1 MSLVMRK
8 PDFCICENKA
18 ADQLCGNRTAD
29 QRLCFHHMGSAILLS
44 KSEISILEPSSVAV
58 QLGLCRTWSETPK
71 TGFLTTRLK

>member
-29 QRLCFHHMGSAILLS
+29 QCLCFHHMGSAILLLS

-58 QLGLCRTWSETPK
+58 QLGLCRTWS
-71 TGFLTTRLK
+71 